1 MIGCCCD
8 FCRFI
13 VCCNFDYVSNIALT
27 YSHYCK
33 YSNIPVHIRTHTL
46 KLQYLNYDHDIGERC
61 FYPSIDGLDAIYES
75 YPTIT
80 FVNVVRNTEAWYN
93 SIRTWSQAS
102 LFVRLRLCNAT
113 GFPNGQSTKEDI
125 MQMYDNFN
133 DMIRQFVKDRP
144 SITYIEVQLEA
155 NNTGLLLQEATGI
168 DSACWK
174 VCKPQERH
182 CQGDQPKHMRRPN
195 PKPKQSDAQKAIQSN
210 KAVTADGAGDGSN
223 DDEKGE
229 GGDDADEEEEEGEE
243 GTDDD
248 ERIQ

>member
-1 MIGCCCD
+1 M
-8 FCRFI
+8 
-13 VCCNFDYVSNIALT
+13 
-27 YSHYCK
+27 
-33 YSNIPVHIRTHTL
+33 
-46 KLQYLNYDHDIGERC
+46 NYDHDIGERC
-61 FYPSIDGLDAIYES
+61 FYPSVDGLDAIYES

-113 GFPNGQSTKEDI
+113 GFPDGQSTKEDI

-133 DMIRQFVKDRP
+133 KMIRQFVQDRP

-155 NNTGLLLQEATGI
+155 NDTGLLLQDATGI

-182 CQGDQPKHMRRPN
+182 CQGDQPKRPHQN
-195 PKPKQSDAQKAIQSN
+195 TKQSDTQRSLQSN
-210 KAVTADGAGDGSN
+210 KAVTTDGGDDGSS
-223 DDEKGE
+223 DKEKGE
-229 GGDDADEEEEEGEE
+229 GEDDENEEEEGN
-243 GTDDD
+243 DDD
-248 ERIQ
+248 KGIQ